1 MKNNG
6 NSGYPRVGLAL
17 GGGGARGLA
26 QIGVL
31 KVLVRENIPIDLI
44 TGTSMGSVLGGT
56 YAFFGDA
63 QKLEEVCLEY
73 FPKIPQL
80 EGMGNFRRLP
90 QSQKDAFSRVFNFL
104 KKLYILKM
112 GTTRTALI
120 DNKVIKDL
128 LDEVFKEYTFADLKV
143 PFTAVATDLRNG
155 EEVLIQHG
163 QLVPALLAS
172 SAIPGIFEPV
182 ELNGRLLVDGNVTS
196 QVPVLASRRLGADMV
211 IAVNVEANIKDGK
224 FRNGME
230 ILFHV
235 DDLRA
240 AELNRI
246 KLLEADVIINPMIG
260 HLNWANFSKIKDCI
274 RAGEIA
280 TELVLP
286 KIRKRLDQLTP
297 TFWEKIFKPMSKREA
312 KYPATLHKSSFLR
325 Q

>member
-1 MKNNG
+1 MNKNG

-56 YAFFGDA
+56 YAFFGDV

-73 FPKIPQL
+73 FPKIPKL

-128 LDEVFKEYTFADLKV
+128 LDDVFKEYTFADLKIS
-143 PFTAVATDLRNG
+143 FTAVATDLRNG

-196 QVPVLASRRLGADMV
+196 QVPVLASRKLGADMV
-211 IAVNVEANIKDGK
+211 IAVNGEANIKDGK
-224 FRNGME
+224 FQNGME

-246 KLLEADVIINPMIG
+246 KLMEADIIINPRIG

-274 RAGEIA
+274 RAGEVE

-286 KIRKRLDQLTP
+286 KIRERLNQLTP
-297 TFWEKIFKPMSKREA
+297 NFWKKIFRPISKREA
-312 KYPATLHKSSFLR
+312 KYPELLHKINFL
-325 Q
+325 

>member
-90 QSQKDAFSRVFNFL
+90 QSQKDTFSRVFNFL

-112 GTTRTALI
+112 GTSRISLI

-297 TFWEKIFKPMSKREA
+297 KFWQKIFKPISKREV
-312 KYPATLHKSSFLR
+312 KYPATLDKINFL
-325 Q
+325 